1 LSGKESTDNLKG
13 TTLEIYRFMLKIGR
27 PVGVR
32 EVQRGLNLSSPSIAV
47 YHLSKL
53 EDACLVKRQGS
64 DYVINKVLLQNSVRI
79 GRFLFPKY
87 LFYSIL
93 AVAFLIV
100 ELTILRPAT
109 LSGDYFFFTIST
121 AILSYIFCYETAKTW
136 IKGIL

>member
-1 LSGKESTDNLKG
+1 MSGKESTDNLKG

>member
-1 LSGKESTDNLKG
+1 
-13 TTLEIYRFMLKIGR
+13 MLKVGR

-32 EVQRGLNLSSPSIAV
+32 EVQRGLNFSSSSIAV

-53 EDACLVKRQGS
+53 EDACLVRRQES
-64 DYVINKVLLQNSVRI
+64 DYVINKVLLENSIRI

-93 AVAFLIV
+93 AIAFLIV

-109 LSGDYFFFTIST
+109 LSGDYFFFTIAT
-121 AILSYIFCYETAKTW
+121 AILAYIFCYETAKTW
-136 IKGIL
+136 IKGTL